1 MKLRTIVTEDYP
13 RLISFWKENY
23 LITEVDTEEHFS
35 LFLDKNKD
43 LSILAEDEGEI
54 LGTALGSYDGR
65 RGYLQKVVISK
76 KTRRQGIGKRIV
88 QEVCQRL
95 KKAGAVFIPI
105 SVDKTL
111 IPFYESCGFIQQ
123 DAQSMSKAL

>member
-43 LSILAEDEGEI
+43 LSI